1 MSDLFGPDR
10 CLRSGLTRGAYVRD
24 GGVMTSSS
32 TRLVRAAAVATT
44 VGILLTGCGGAG
56 SAAKSGAGATSATS
70 VSQQASPGA
79 TASSPTPALAA
90 PKAAAASATVQR
102 VLARNISV
110 PWGIAF
116 LPNGNALVSGRDTG
130 RILRV
135 SAAGGKKRIGTVPG
149 VVSNGSSGGEAGL
162 LGLAVSPGFS
172 SNHWLYAYL
181 STRSDNRVVRMKY
194 RSGSLGKTHVIL
206 KGIPTGLH
214 HNGGRIAF
222 GPDHLLYVTTGES
235 GNGALAQRKSSLGG
249 KILRMTATGHVPSG
263 NPFNSL
269 VYSYGHRN
277 IEGLAWDS
285 AGRLWATEFGDH
297 AWDELNLILPGHN
310 YGWPA
315 TEGRT
320 SHAGYTSPKAQWHTD
335 NAGPSG
341 IAIINNVAW
350 IGGVTGHRLWRVQL
364 SGTSVASKHA
374 FLIGKYGRL
383 RTAAAAPDGS
393 LWLTT
398 SNTDHRATPGRHDDR
413 IFRLK
418 VS

>member
-1 MSDLFGPDR
+1 
-10 CLRSGLTRGAYVRD
+10 
-24 GGVMTSSS
+24 MTAP
-32 TRLVRAAAVATT
+32 TRLVRAAAAATT
-44 VGILLTGCGGAG
+44 LGVLLSGCGGA
-56 SAAKSGAGATSATS
+56 SSSDKSGAGAGATSATS
-70 VSQQASPGA
+70 GSASAPAASDVSTASP
-79 TASSPTPALAA
+79 TADVAPSSASP
-90 PKAAAASATVQR
+90 SATVQR
-102 VLARNISV
+102 VVARNLNV

-116 LPNGNALVSGRDTG
+116 LPNGSALVSSRDTG
-130 RILRV
+130 RVLRV
-135 SAAGGKKRIGTVPG
+135 SAVGGKTPVATVPG

-162 LGLAVSPGFS
+162 LGLALSPDFS
-172 SNHWLYAYL
+172 SNHWLYAYV
-181 STRSDNRVVRMKY
+181 STRSDNRVVRMQY
-194 RSGSLGKTHVIL
+194 DGGALGTPHVVL
-206 KGIPTGLH
+206 KGIPRGLH

-222 GPDHLLYVTTGES
+222 GPDHLLYVTTGETENKS
-235 GNGALAQRKSSLGG
+235 LAQSKSSLGG

-263 NPFNSL
+263 NPFGTL

-297 AWDELNLILPGHN
+297 TWDELNLILAGHN

-320 SHAGYTSPKAQWHTD
+320 RNPRYTSPKAQWHTD

-350 IGGVTGHRLWRVQL
+350 IGGVTGHRLWRVGL
-364 SGTSVASKHA
+364 RGTEVTSKRA
-374 FLIGKYGRL
+374 FLIGTYGRL
-383 RTAAAAPDGS
+383 RTAAAAPDGT

-398 SNTDHRATPGRHDDR
+398 SNTDHRATPGPHDDR
-413 IFRLK
+413 ILVLK

>member
-1 MSDLFGPDR
+1 
-10 CLRSGLTRGAYVRD
+10 
-24 GGVMTSSS
+24 MTSP
-32 TRLVRAAAVATT
+32 TRLVRAAAAAST
-44 VGILLTGCGGAG
+44 VGLLLSGCGGTSNVVG
-56 SAAKSGAGATSATS
+56 SGTGASRVTS
-70 VSQQASPGA
+70 VSHSAAASSGSTPTTV
-79 TASSPTPALAA
+79 TASSAPPSAA
-90 PKAAAASATVQR
+90 PSATVLH
-102 VLARNISV
+102 VLAENIKV

-116 LPNGNALVSGRDTG
+116 LPNGNALVSSRDTG

-135 SAAGGKKRIGTVPG
+135 SPAGAKKRIGTVPG

-162 LGLAVSPGFS
+162 LGLALSPDFS
-172 SNHWLYAYL
+172 SDHWLYAYL
-181 STRSDNRVVRMKY
+181 STRSDNRVVRMHY
-194 RSGSLGKTHVIL
+194 TGGLLGKVHVVL
-206 KGIPTGLH
+206 KGIPHGLH

-222 GPDHLLYVTTGES
+222 GPDRLLYVTTGES
-235 GNGALAQRKSSLGG
+235 GIPSLAQNKSSLGG

-263 NPFNSL
+263 NPFPGSL

-277 IEGLAWDS
+277 VEGLAWDS

-320 SHAGYTSPKAQWHTD
+320 SNPRYTSPKAQWHTD

-341 IAIINNVAW
+341 IAIINDVAW
-350 IGGVTGHRLWRVQL
+350 IGGVTGHRLWRVSL
-364 SGTSVASKHA
+364 NGTSVTSKRA
-374 FLIGKYGRL
+374 FLIGRYGRL
-383 RTAAAAPDGS
+383 RTAAAAPDGR

-398 SNTDHRATPGRHDDR
+398 SNTDGRATPGPHDDR
-413 IFRLK
+413 ILAVK

>member
-1 MSDLFGPDR
+1 
-10 CLRSGLTRGAYVRD
+10 
-24 GGVMTSSS
+24 MTTP
-32 TRLVRAAAVATT
+32 TRLVRAAAAATT
-44 VGILLTGCGGAG
+44 VGILLSACGGNAG
-56 SAAKSGAGATSATS
+56 ASSATESGAGATSATS
-70 VSQQASPGA
+70 VSQSEPAPSAGPIALPTTTADVAPSSASP
-79 TASSPTPALAA
+79 T
-90 PKAAAASATVQR
+90 ATVRR
-102 VLARNISV
+102 VLAENLNV

-116 LPNGNALVSGRDTG
+116 LPNGNALVSSRDTG
-130 RILRV
+130 RIVRV
-135 SAAGGKKRIGTVPG
+135 SAAGSKKRIGTVPG

-162 LGLAVSPGFS
+162 LGLAVSPDFS

-181 STRSDNRVVRMKY
+181 STRSDNRVVRMHY
-194 RSGSLGKTHVIL
+194 VDGSLGKVHVVL

-222 GPDHLLYVTTGES
+222 GPDRLLYVTTGES
-235 GNGALAQRKSSLGG
+235 GIAALAQRKSSLGG
-249 KILRMTATGHVPSG
+249 KILRMTATGHVPPG
-263 NPFNSL
+263 NPFGTL

-320 SHAGYTSPKAQWHTD
+320 SNPRYTGPKAQWHTD
-335 NAGPSG
+335 DAGPSG

-350 IGGVTGHRLWRVQL
+350 IGGVTGHRLWRVRL
-364 SGTSVASKHA
+364 HGTSVASKSA

-383 RTAAAAPDGS
+383 RTAAAAPDGT

-398 SNTDHRATPGRHDDR
+398 SNTDHRATPGPHDDR
-413 IFRLK
+413 ILRLK